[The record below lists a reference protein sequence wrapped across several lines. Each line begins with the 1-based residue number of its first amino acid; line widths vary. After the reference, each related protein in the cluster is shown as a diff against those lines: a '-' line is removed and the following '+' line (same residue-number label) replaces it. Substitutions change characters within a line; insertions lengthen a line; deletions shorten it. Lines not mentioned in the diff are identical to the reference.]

1 MNKRLFIINA
11 IITIGLIVLSC
22 KNDYQPT
29 YRDFEKR
36 DTAILL
42 QKIELDSVYLTYA
55 QMKID
60 QGLCCIADYD
70 GKNHFHIYSF
80 PDFNYLYSFGRKG
93 KSNDEIITLLDFT
106 FQDNKVGALC
116 GGSRKIVE
124 YDLKTG
130 SNSVVKMDKD
140 VMILSMCDIDNDN
153 YISTALYGDRRIN
166 IISKEGK
173 ITKQLVDLP
182 KGEERISK
190 ENSHWIGPIEVS
202 PDGKYAVSP
211 MQYGEIID
219 IINLEVF
226 NHVRAIGPLG
236 PPKYIHERSG
246 GVIYHLEKNNCFEA
260 MNLQS
265 RIYLYFNG
273 RDITT
278 PEIKENCICVYDY
291 SGSPICKHYIGE
303 IEPSSIYVDEENGY
317 LYCLVPEDDNKIYKY
332 KIEIL

>member
-1 MNKRLFIINA
+1 MNRKSFPISIIA
-11 IITIGLIVLSC
+11 IIFIITISC
-22 KNDYQPT
+22 EKKYVPT
-29 YRDFEKR
+29 YQGFDIKDSAKFVEKF
-36 DTAILL
+36 
-42 QKIELDSVYLTYA
+42 ELDSVYLTYA

-70 GKNHFHIYSF
+70 GKNHFHMYSF

-106 FQDNKVGALC
+106 FHDNNVRALC

-124 YDLKTG
+124 YDLKTRR
-130 SNSVVKMDKD
+130 NSMVKMDKD
-140 VMILSMCDIDNDN
+140 VMILSMCNIGNDN
-153 YISTALYGDRRIN
+153 YITTALHGEQRIN

-173 ITKQLVDLP
+173 IIKQLVDLP

-190 ENSHWIGPIEVS
+190 ENSHWIGPIDAS

-219 IINLEVF
+219 IIDLIDL

-236 PPKYIHERSG
+236 PPEYINKRSG
-246 GVIYHLEKNNCFEA
+246 GIIYHLEKNNCFEA

-278 PEIKENCICVYDY
+278 PEMKENCICVYDY

-317 LYCLVPEDDNKIYKY
+317 LYCLVPEDDNMIYKY